1 MSEKEEEI
9 ACHSIDTYKERDKRE
24 SKRERERERER
35 RNEEILLVSSR
46 A

>member
-24 SKRERERERER
+24 SKRERERERKTER
-35 RNEEILLVSSR
+35 RNIARL
-46 A
+46 

>member
-24 SKRERERERER
+24 SKRERERER